1 MDTDLSH
8 LSRLLR
14 SKDRKVQ
21 FFGGAIAFFAL
32 LPAVLG
38 PIESPELNKL
48 ARVAQNIAWVGITL
62 TALAARPEEREE
74 MGDRGSPSFPP
85 DNPKDTPP
93 DAIP

>member
-21 FFGGAIAFFAL
+21 IFGGAIAFFAL

-62 TALAARPEEREE
+62 TALAARPEEKELERSLHSDNPTETPRNE
-74 MGDRGSPSFPP
+74 AGSPGS
-85 DNPKDTPP
+85 
-93 DAIP
+93 